1 MKKATIKRLLLIVSI
16 LLVAVFIVSACDSPP
31 QRIPQAYYFS
41 PGGPFQTNIIIF
53 DNNDNPDLRRQVR
66 CSIVFEVIDEAA
78 IEELTEVNFI
88 IRNAVLQ
95 VLGDLRIDD
104 VAGNN
109 RDLDTII
116 ERIVDRVNEDLG
128 SNIPMI
134 VWAYFTDF
142 AIV

>member
-1 MKKATIKRLLLIVSI
+1 MKKATAKKFLLIISI
-16 LLVAVFIVSACDSPP
+16 LLVATFIISACDSPP
-31 QRIPQAYYFS
+31 QRIPQSYFFS
-41 PGGPFQTNIIIF
+41 PGGPFQTNITIF

-66 CSIVFEVIDEAA
+66 CSLVFEVIDENA

-95 VLGDLRIDD
+95 VLGDLRIED
-104 VAGNN
+104 VAGDH

-128 SNIPMI
+128 SNIPLI